1 MDGEAGCLI
10 ICGSGFLFWLVGFA
24 SGLIFLG
31 PFQAIGVGIL
41 SGLLGLVFGLIVL
54 AIVPK

>member
-10 ICGSGFLFWLVGFA
+10 ICGCSFVFGLIGLA
-24 SGLIFLG
+24 TGLIFLG

-41 SGLLGLVFGLIVL
+41 SGIIGIGFGMVVFVVI
-54 AIVPK
+54 PK

>member
-1 MDGEAGCLI
+1 LDGEAGCLI
-10 ICGSGFLFWLVGFA
+10 ICGSAFIFGLIGLA
-24 SGLIFLG
+24 SGLVFLG

-54 AIVPK
+54 AVVPK